1 MYVLVPIIHKE
12 IDKNEKYN
20 LIKCALF
27 LEKNGSN
34 CMTLNNSGNPIESAK
49 EFLKLNELV
58 TNGEPFVL
66 DKIVYATIDP
76 VKTDLSS
83 FYTWSEVLPSSQP
96 TKEVWRH
103 FVWNMNDPDTWG
115 TNAYLDSINLGE
127 LNVGQILTGYFK
139 TKCV

>member
-1 MYVLVPIIHKE
+1 
-12 IDKNEKYN
+12 
-20 LIKCALF
+20 
-27 LEKNGSN
+27 
-34 CMTLNNSGNPIESAK
+34 MTLNNSSNPIESAK
-49 EFLKLNELV
+49 EFLKANELV
-58 TNGEPFVL
+58 IDGEPFLVG
-66 DKIVYATIDP
+66 KIVYASIDP

>member
-27 LEKNGSN
+27 LERNGSN
-34 CMTLNNSGNPIESAK
+34 CMTLNNSDNLIESAK

-58 TNGEPFVL
+58 TIGEPFISG
-66 DKIVYATIDP
+66 KIIYATIDP

>member
-1 MYVLVPIIHKE
+1 MYVLIPIIHKE

-27 LEKNGSN
+27 LEKNGST
-34 CMTLNNSGNPIESAK
+34 CMTLNNSKDPIGSAK
-49 EFLKLNELV
+49 EFLKANELV
-58 TNGEPFVL
+58 AIGEPFLL
-66 DKIVYATIDP
+66 DNVVYATIDP
-76 VKTDLSS
+76 IKTDLSS

-103 FVWNMNDPDTWG
+103 FVWNMNIPDTWG